1 MKIKTAVFGA
11 SGYTGQE
18 LIRILSGHP
27 QVELVAITSRRYAGV
42 KVSEVFPSL
51 FGLASLKFSN
61 ATPQEIARLCD
72 VVFLA
77 LPHGVSMDMA
87 PVFI

>member
-1 MKIKTAVFGA
+1 MKIKAAIFGA

-42 KVSEVFPSL
+42 PVADVFPSL
-51 FGLASLKFSN
+51 FGLTSLKYSN
-61 ATPQEIARLCD
+61 ATPQEIAKFCD
-72 VVFLA
+72 VVR
-77 LPHGVSMDMA
+77 
-87 PVFI
+87 